1 MEMRAGVES
10 ARMKHA
16 RETGGDLV
24 EAMWQDLQE
33 IQTILSALRTT
44 RDAQP
49 EMVAQSYSELKKRAE
64 NAEPLPTQPEVI
76 DVIEAE

>member
-1 MEMRAGVES
+1 
-10 ARMKHA
+10 
-16 RETGGDLV
+16 V
-24 EAMWQDLQE
+24 EAMWQDLLE

-44 RDAQP
+44 RDSQT
-49 EMVAQSYSELKKRAE
+49 EMVSQSYAELKRQAE